1 MNPTK
6 LRLALLLLIVPA
18 LLLVI
23 RADVAADM
31 PDTFQNLQVLSEDI
45 TKEELKGIMNGFT
58 EQLDVK
64 CTFCHILDEYHK
76 DEKEHKRV
84 ARDMIRLVQH
94 LRDERDTWFP
104 KEDEEEEHAETEVLS
119 CWLCHRGSAEVERF
133 APDEDDDW

>member
-45 TKEELKGIMNGFT
+45 TKDELKGIMNGFT

-64 CTFCHILDEYHK
+64 CTFCHTLDEYDKDDNKHK
-76 DEKEHKRV
+76 V
-84 ARDMIRLVQH
+84 IAREMIKLVGH
-94 LRDERDTWFP
+94 LREQIESGAYFP
-104 KEDEEEEHAETEVLS
+104 KDTEPEKVG
-119 CWLCHRGSAEVERF
+119 CWTCHRGSAEVDSF
-133 APDEDDDW
+133 VPPDDDEW